1 MSTLWTPEGE
11 HPVEPAGST
20 SPETDTG
27 AVNTDE
33 LDEAQAR
40 EMARQMAEAQ
50 EALAQAPVD
59 QVVSNHV
66 MGLFELA
73 AIHLRKQPPDL
84 VSARLPIDAM
94 GLLIDNLGDRLFES
108 ETLTAALNQLR
119 MAYVELA
126 RSDREPTEGSG
137 PQDSTEDPSPPQTE
151 TAETGTEETETAE
164 TGTAETGTE
173 EAGTTDPGAEP
184 V

>member
-1 MSTLWTPEGE
+1 MSTLWTPDGE
-11 HPVEPAGST
+11 HPVEPAGSPPP
-20 SPETDTG
+20 SQENAAGG
-27 AVNTDE
+27 AGPDE

-40 EMARQMAEAQ
+40 EMAQKMAEAQ

-94 GLLIDNLGDRLFES
+94 GLLIDNLGDRLFEA

-126 RSDREPTEGSG
+126 RAGAGDQDETEGDEEPSGSEEASPPEESEPDEPVPAGDTGPETASGEPTGG
-137 PQDSTEDPSPPQTE
+137 DPE
-151 TAETGTEETETAE
+151 TS
-164 TGTAETGTE
+164 
-173 EAGTTDPGAEP
+173 
-184 V
+184 

>member
-1 MSTLWTPEGE
+1 MSTLWTPDGE
-11 HPVEPAGST
+11 HPVEPAGSASPT
-20 SPETDTG
+20 SGSSGDGITG
-27 AVNTDE
+27 GGPGE
-33 LDEAQAR
+33 PDEAQAR

-108 ETLTAALNQLR
+108 ETLAAALNQLR

-126 RSDREPTEGSG
+126 RAGETDDDAAPHSETDDEGGSETET
-137 PQDSTEDPSPPQTE
+137 DDDDATQTE
-151 TAETGTEETETAE
+151 TDEEGGSETE
-164 TGTAETGTE
+164 
-173 EAGTTDPGAEP
+173 PR
-184 V
+184 